1 MKDYSKIFD
10 HYYGLQYDNNVN
22 AVVKVHELMEKA
34 GIEVSSTTKEKLA
47 SYSDKRPFKVH
58 YFISKQGKKL
68 KWCPTASE
76 DKLHRMSLKPAEWW
90 IEQLDDTITLTPVIN
105 IPNNWLDEQAKHVL
119 DDRITAVVN
128 SLGIRDESA
137 SKIVEH
143 VNNASIM
150 TASSD
155 IVKYDCD
162 ETVIFIHDDLP
173 F

>member
-22 AVVKVHELMEKA
+22 AVIKVHELMEKA
-34 GIEVSSTTKEKLA
+34 GIEVSSTTKEKLD

-76 DKLHRMSLKPAEWW
+76 DKLLKMSLKPAEWW
-90 IEQLDDTITLTPVIN
+90 IAQLDDHVVSTPVVN
-105 IPNNWLDEQAKHVL
+105 IPNNWLDEQAIHILNVQ
-119 DDRITAVVN
+119 I
-128 SLGIRDESA
+128 SA
-137 SKIVEH
+137 
-143 VNNASIM
+143 
-150 TASSD
+150 TASSALFHSTGILTESSTVYVND
-155 IVKYDCD
+155 ELELKIAEDSLPEEEDYDY
-162 ETVIFIHDDLP
+162 LP